1 VITQPGAQMIARNSV
16 KHAAS
21 TGEWIRGIHLTFA
34 ATAVIEVLASERLDF
49 VYIDGEHG
57 CFDWRDIELMCI
69 TAERHGLTPIARI
82 PDPSSATIT
91 RFLDRGV
98 RGIVV
103 PHVESLDDAK
113 RVIDAAYFSPH
124 GTRSF
129 GAGRPEYWESGA
141 DRRSYMAAC
150 NDALSVCMMIE
161 STAGLALADQIARV
175 PGVDYMS
182 FGLLDLAQSLGHPG
196 DSAHAAVKREVAQCR
211 ERINKAGKRVREDF
225 MRFAWI
231 NDVLRAGMRTL
242 LDPQGERAAAPTH
255 SA

>member
-1 VITQPGAQMIARNSV
+1 MLAKNSV
-16 KHAAS
+16 KHAAAS
-21 TGEWIRGIHLTFA
+21 GDWVRGIHLTFP

-57 CFDWRDIELMCI
+57 RFDWRDIEIACI

-103 PHVESLDDAK
+103 PHVESVDDAQ
-113 RVIDAAYFSPH
+113 RVVDAAYFAPM
-124 GTRSF
+124 GARSF

-141 DRRSYMAAC
+141 DRASYMEAC
-150 NDALSVCMMIE
+150 NDAISVCMMIE
-161 STAGLALADQIARV
+161 TTAALDAAARIAQV
-175 PGVDYMS
+175 PGVDYLS
-182 FGLLDLAQSLGHPG
+182 YGLLDLAQSLGHPG
-196 DSAHAAVKREVAQCR
+196 EGAHPDVKRSVTDCTQ
-211 ERINKAGKRVREDF
+211 RINDAGRRVREQF
-225 MRFAWI
+225 MKYAWV
-231 NDVLRAGMRTL
+231 NDVLRAGFRTL
-242 LDPQGERAAAPTH
+242 IDCKAAH

>member
-1 VITQPGAQMIARNSV
+1 MIARNAV
-16 KHAAS
+16 KHAAA
-21 TGEWIRGIHLTFA
+21 TGELIRGIHMTFA
-34 ATAVIEVLASERLDF
+34 APAVVEVVASERLDF
-49 VYIDGEHG
+49 LYIDGEHG

-82 PDPSSATIT
+82 PDSSSATIT

-103 PHVESLDDAK
+103 PHVESIEDAQ
-113 RVIDAAYFSPH
+113 RVIGAAYFHPA
-124 GTRSF
+124 GERSF
-129 GAGRPEYWESGA
+129 GAGRPEYWETGA
-141 DRRSYMAAC
+141 DRAAYMAAC

-161 STAGLALADQIARV
+161 SGTGLQLADRIAQV
-175 PGVDYMS
+175 PGVDYVS

-196 DSAHAAVKREVAQCR
+196 DSAHPAVRQAVTECTA
-211 ERINKAGKRVREDF
+211 RINKAGRRVREDF

-231 NDVLRAGMRTL
+231 NDLLRSGIRAL
-242 LDPQGERAAAPTH
+242 LDGRGAGTAH

>member
-1 VITQPGAQMIARNSV
+1 MLARNSV
-16 KHAAS
+16 KHAAAS
-21 TGEWIRGIHLTFA
+21 GATIRGIHLTFP

-103 PHVESLDDAK
+103 PHVESVEDAK
-113 RVIDAAYFSPH
+113 RVVDAAYFAPM

-129 GAGRPEYWESGA
+129 GAGRPEYWENGA
-141 DRRSYMAAC
+141 DRAAYMAAC
-150 NDALSVCMMIE
+150 NGALSVCMMIE
-161 STAGLALADQIARV
+161 TTAALQVADRIARV
-175 PGVDYMS
+175 PGVDYVS

-196 DSAHAAVKREVAQCR
+196 DATRPEVRRAVSDCT
-211 ERINKAGKRVREDF
+211 ERIHQAGKRVREDF
-225 MRFAWI
+225 MKFAWI
-231 NDVLRAGMRTL
+231 NDILRAGMRSL
-242 LDPQGERAAAPTH
+242 VDGKSGVAAH